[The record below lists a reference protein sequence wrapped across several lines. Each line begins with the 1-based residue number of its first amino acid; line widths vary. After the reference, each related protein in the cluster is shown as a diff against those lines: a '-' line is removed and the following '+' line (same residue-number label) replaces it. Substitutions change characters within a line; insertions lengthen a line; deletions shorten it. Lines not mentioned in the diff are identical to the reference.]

1 MDSSYMNQ
9 SGMVPFIHFKV
20 TRILTD
26 VTFVVAVEV
35 TISVMVLSVRGT
47 SIMLIKLLLPSV
59 STSISSIM
67 MMMVVVLTVVRIVLA
82 YTNTSNG

>member
-35 TISVMVLSVRGT
+35 TISLMVLSVRGT
-47 SIMLIKLLLPSV
+47 SIMLITTFNRAV

-67 MMMVVVLTVVRIVLA
+67 MMVVVVLTVVRVVLA
-82 YTNTSNG
+82 YTGTSNI

>member
-26 VTFVVAVEV
+26 VTFVVAVVV
-35 TISVMVLSVRGT
+35 TISLMVLSVRGT
-47 SIMLIKLLLPSV
+47 SIMLIFSLSILLILVPVV
-59 STSISSIM
+59 S
-67 MMMVVVLTVVRIVLA
+67 R
-82 YTNTSNG
+82 